1 METIP
6 GTTTMETF
14 EVLDARK
21 AHISVGATGTGALAC
36 ERPSLAGSV
45 SQRACTFCG
54 SRVVLYPIADALHL
68 VHGPIGCAAYT
79 WDIRGAL
86 SSGPQLHRMSFC
98 TDIREIDVIHGGEKK
113 LREAL
118 IKLIERFQPKAAF
131 VYATCIT
138 GLIGDDIAAVCKA
151 VALLA
156 GIPVL
161 PVMAEGFK
169 GTKKDGYA
177 AACNALAGLIG
188 TEKLPV
194 VPRSV
199 NIIGDF
205 NVAGETWLLRSY
217 FERIGLT
224 VIAQITGD
232 GRVDDI
238 RKASGAALNIVQC
251 SGSMMYLA
259 KELRERFSTPLLRVS
274 FFGLDDVARAL
285 YDISDFFG
293 DPALCRATASLVRA
307 ETDALVKGIAPFRE
321 KCRGARA
328 GVYVGGAFKAIS
340 LVKALRMLG
349 IETVLAGTQ
358 TGNKADYETLRE
370 VCGPKTVI
378 VDDANPIELAGFIK
392 QYGIN
397 LLIGGV
403 KERPIA
409 YKLGVGF
416 CDHNHERKVCLA
428 GFSGMLDFAREVCA
442 TVTSPVWK
450 FALQANEGARQ

>member
-1 METIP
+1 MKTDDLSLLSERASQISL
-6 GTTTMETF
+6 GGAGD
-14 EVLDARK
+14 DAVECGK
-21 AHISVGATGTGALAC
+21 ASV
-36 ERPSLAGSV
+36 AGSV

-98 TDIREIDVIHGGEKK
+98 TDIRENDVIHGGEKK

-118 IKLIERFQPKAAF
+118 TLLIERFQPKAAF

-151 VALLA
+151 AA
-156 GIPVL
+156 AASGIPVL

-169 GTKKDGYA
+169 GTKKDGYG
-177 AACNALAGLIG
+177 AACDALMRLIG
-188 TEKLPV
+188 DASPAV
-194 VPRSV
+194 IPRSV

-217 FERIGLT
+217 LERIGVT
-224 VIAQITGD
+224 VVAQVTGD

-238 RKASGAALNIVQC
+238 RKAASASLNLVQC
-251 SGSMMYLA
+251 SGSMMRLA
-259 KELRERFSTPLLRVS
+259 TALRDKFATPLLRVS
-274 FFGLDDVARAL
+274 FFGLEDVAAAL
-285 YDISDFFG
+285 YGIADFFT
-293 DPALCRATASLVRA
+293 DPALSVATAELVAR
-307 ETDALVKGIAPFRE
+307 ETAILVKTLAPF
-321 KCRGARA
+321 KTLCAGKKA

-340 LVKALRMLG
+340 LVKALRLLG
-349 IETVLAGTQ
+349 METVLAGTQ
-358 TGNKADYETLRE
+358 TGNSKDYEALRA
-370 VCGPKTVI
+370 VCGPHTVI
-378 VDDANPIELAGFIK
+378 VDDANPIELSEFI
-392 QYGIN
+392 GRSDID

-409 YKLGVGF
+409 FKLGIGF
-416 CDHNHERKVCLA
+416 CDHNHERKECLA
-428 GFSGMLDFAREVCA
+428 GFSGMAAFAREVA
-442 TVTSPVWK
+442 ASVTSPVWK
-450 FALQANEGARQ
+450 FSRRPRQRSVP

>member
-1 METIP
+1 MK
-6 GTTTMETF
+6 TTDF
-14 EVLDARK
+14 SILDERK
-21 AHISVGATGTGALAC
+21 QQISLGKGVSSSVAC
-36 ERPSLAGSV
+36 ERESLAGSV

-54 SRVVLYPIADALHL
+54 SRVVLYPIADALHV

-98 TDIREIDVIHGGEKK
+98 TDIRETDVIHGGEKK
-113 LREAL
+113 LHEAL
-118 IKLIERFQPKAAF
+118 IRLIERFSPKAAF

-151 VALLA
+151 VSAKS

-161 PVMAEGFK
+161 PVLAEGFK

-177 AACNALAGLIG
+177 AACDALAELIG
-188 TEKLPV
+188 TRSLPV
-194 VPRSV
+194 IPKSV

-217 FERIGLT
+217 FERIGIP
-224 VIAQITGD
+224 VVAQLTGD
-232 GRVDDI
+232 GRIDDI
-238 RKASGAALNIVQC
+238 RKASSAAFNIVQC
-251 SGSMMYLA
+251 SGSMMRLA
-259 KELRERFSTPLLRVS
+259 TTLKNRFSTPLLRVS

-285 YDISDFFG
+285 YDICDIFN
-293 DPALCRATASLVRA
+293 DPVLSRNTADLVRR
-307 ETDALVKGIAPFRE
+307 ETEALIKEIAPFKEQCSGR
-321 KCRGARA
+321 KA

-340 LVKALRMLG
+340 LVKALRLLN

-358 TGNKADYETLRE
+358 TGNSRDYETLRE
-370 VCGPKTVI
+370 VCGPDTVI
-378 VDDANPIELAGFIK
+378 IDDANPIELAAFIEK
-392 QYGIN
+392 SEID

-409 YKLGVGF
+409 YKMGIGF

-428 GFSGMLDFAREVCA
+428 GFSGMAAFAREVSS
-442 TVTSPVWK
+442 TINSPVWK
-450 FALQANEGARQ
+450 FSTRKRGEIKS